1 MNNAI
6 SIEYVSA
13 PCGAGKTHAICD
25 YIAKN
30 IIEKFIVVL
39 PTIDLSTDYAKNLK
53 DRKVPFVSCIN
64 GSNVS
69 KKIEEAIIEFNRDND
84 GGVLIITQAG
94 FRTSKY
100 IQHSESWNLI
110 MDEILVI
117 DEIREFQIP
126 YTLNTL
132 TDYVFIDENF
142 KNDYL
147 YKLDHKENL
156 LRLNADKN
164 LADTKKLVSDMASN
178 YEAFV
183 EKNNWNKLVDRKE
196 ITNDCDG
203 NNGYGNQENIISIVT
218 MLSPSIVGK
227 YKSVTILG
235 ANIDKSMLVEW
246 WSNRHGISFV
256 KNNTIFSMLRYNS
269 HNNGQRLDLVY
280 LMEKNFSKTQR
291 NKIINEVIDT
301 VQCDTYGEKLAQ
313 MAIKVLGK
321 DYLYITNN
329 DFDDQRLADSGGTK
343 AKVISHG
350 SNDYD
355 NFHKFYFSAALNKTP
370 SHTRILNAL
379 GFNDDF
385 LKRATVVEVTYQ
397 GLMRTSLRNPN
408 ATEPVICVVNDQF
421 TAITLAEYF
430 PNCNVRSPEN
440 TIMKDIPF
448 DQVDK
453 NRRHHVNQTLKSNFK
468 NISPIKFSKFLNTIA
483 RNNIVRH
490 NEPVKK
496 IPKEIVN
503 LDDGYS
509 FVVINFEGN
518 IDDYKAVAT
527 NNKLASI
534 VYSSIKVEGYTA
546 AIFLKDTSS
555 YDINLNLIP
564 MLNSNNI
571 RVYGDELFAPSYD
584 DKGDCEFFKINCDRL
599 TTLERCALNIH

>member
-1 MNNAI
+1 
-6 SIEYVSA
+6 
-13 PCGAGKTHAICD
+13 
-25 YIAKN
+25 
-30 IIEKFIVVL
+30 
-39 PTIDLSTDYAKNLK
+39 
-53 DRKVPFVSCIN
+53 
-64 GSNVS
+64 
-69 KKIEEAIIEFNRDND
+69 
-84 GGVLIITQAG
+84 
-94 FRTSKY
+94 
-100 IQHSESWNLI
+100 
-110 MDEILVI
+110 
-117 DEIREFQIP
+117 
-126 YTLNTL
+126 
-132 TDYVFIDENF
+132 
-142 KNDYL
+142 
-147 YKLDHKENL
+147 
-156 LRLNADKN
+156 
-164 LADTKKLVSDMASN
+164 
-178 YEAFV
+178 
-183 EKNNWNKLVDRKE
+183 
-196 ITNDCDG
+196 
-203 NNGYGNQENIISIVT
+203 
-218 MLSPSIVGK
+218 
-227 YKSVTILG
+227 
-235 ANIDKSMLVEW
+235 
-246 WSNRHGISFV
+246 
-256 KNNTIFSMLRYNS
+256 
-269 HNNGQRLDLVY
+269 
-280 LMEKNFSKTQR
+280 MEKNFSKTQR

-397 GLMRTSLRNPN
+397 GLMRTSLRSPDT
-408 ATEPVICVVNDQF
+408 TEPVICVVNDQF

-448 DQVDK
+448 DQVNK
-453 NRRHHVNQTLKSNFK
+453 NRRHYVNQTLKSNFK
-468 NISPIKFSKFLNTIA
+468 NISPIKFSKVLNTIA